1 MSMRSEM
8 GDDFINQSQTYALSP
23 LKFEMDK

>member
-1 MSMRSEM
+1 MFMRSEIC
-8 GDDFINQSQTYALSP
+8 DDFINQSQTYALSP